1 LKNGVQLVSEI
12 ACTLLI
18 FTVIL
23 IVILKLDN
31 YPSASLSLGLRISV
45 VYLQLVLHIILF
57 VLYNLLLY

>member
-1 LKNGVQLVSEI
+1 VSEI